1 MGYDSFVFLGGPV
14 TFPAQGCWGSITTMY
29 TVSSEW
35 IKLSKLAASTE
46 KSKAASELIGRWEG
60 QQIQTIMYGN
70 MELILAL
77 VLNTLKD
84 FDPDELFFRLH
95 IRALP

>member
-1 MGYDSFVFLGGPV
+1 MTVLFFL
-14 TFPAQGCWGSITTMY
+14 WGQSLFQLRVVGEVLQLQCMY